1 MTLATDGDR
10 DQENALT
17 SSDLRSLLKA
27 ASLTEFRLDAVSED
41 VETEFVKSSSLF
53 DLVRSNLLDDEPSSS
68 FDGSEI
74 TDDNEKLTLDEIKEP
89 IPNELVDDETPPKV
103 SISEEVSLTSEI
115 KNNGLTADEN
125 LPETQNVVDSSPG
138 NKTANSLGEGDDV
151 PTIEDAFEGST
162 LVDDVKDGTMQ
173 NRSIKESDEFLHE
186 LQKLQLEFDR
196 QLEDEKHNLAKTL
209 EALFGASNL
218 IVVEMENQISDFV
231 LSVASDLAGTKIDEL
246 PTPFFKKIARVATQ
260 IVGNESEVT
269 VHLNSEDF
277 KVANL
282 LKSTSNFNY
291 KLQEKETLKRGEF
304 EVLSHKSTAGV
315 SLFSQSNKG

>member
-1 MTLATDGDR
+1 
-10 DQENALT
+10 
-17 SSDLRSLLKA
+17 
-27 ASLTEFRLDAVSED
+27 
-41 VETEFVKSSSLF
+41 
-53 DLVRSNLLDDEPSSS
+53 
-68 FDGSEI
+68 
-74 TDDNEKLTLDEIKEP
+74 
-89 IPNELVDDETPPKV
+89 VDDEIPPKV
-103 SISEEVSLTSEI
+103 SVSEKVSLTSEI
-115 KNNGLTADEN
+115 KNNDLNSGES
-125 LPETQNVVDSSPG
+125 LPENQNVLGSSPG
-138 NKTANSLGEGDDV
+138 NKTANNLGEGDDV
-151 PTIEDAFEGST
+151 PIIEEAFELSP
-162 LVDDVKDGTMQ
+162 LVDDVKDGTTQ
-173 NRSIKESDEFLHE
+173 NRSIKESDEFLQE

-218 IVVEMENQISDFV
+218 IVVEMENQISNFV

-246 PTPFFKKIARVATQ
+246 PAPFFKKIARVATQ

-277 KVANL
+277 KVVNL

>member
-10 DQENALT
+10 DQESALT
-17 SSDLRSLLKA
+17 SSDLRGLLKA
-27 ASLTEFRLDAVSED
+27 ASLTEFRPDAVSED
-41 VETEFVKSSSLF
+41 VETEFVKSNSLF
-53 DLVRSNLLDDEPSSS
+53 DLVRSNLLDNEPSSS
-68 FDGSEI
+68 LDGSEI

-89 IPNELVDDETPPKV
+89 SPNELVDDETPPKV
-103 SISEEVSLTSEI
+103 SISEEVSLTSETT
-115 KNNGLTADEN
+115 NNGLTSDWS

-151 PTIEDAFEGST
+151 PTIEDAFERST
-162 LVDDVKDGTMQ
+162 LVDDVKDGTTQ

-196 QLEDEKHNLAKTL
+196 QLENEKHNLAKTL

-246 PTPFFKKIARVATQ
+246 PAPFFKKIARVATQ

-277 KVANL
+277 KVINL

-315 SLFSQSNKG
+315 SLFPQSTKG